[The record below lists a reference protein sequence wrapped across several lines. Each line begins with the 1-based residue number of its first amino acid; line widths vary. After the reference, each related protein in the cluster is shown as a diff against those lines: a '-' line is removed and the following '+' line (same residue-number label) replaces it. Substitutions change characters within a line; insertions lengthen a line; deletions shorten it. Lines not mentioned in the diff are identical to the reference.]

1 MPIRP
6 PAWMTAASTTSSQD
20 LVARIPAHT
29 PEWTNPRLGDPGP
42 HADRAVRLARR
53 HAALPRQPDPR
64 APAPGLPARCSA
76 SACEPAR
83 AATGLVSLCLRRS
96 RPSGARSRCVPAH
109 ASTGPCRSR
118 RWAKRRCCRS
128 PARRTSS
135 GRSPTP
141 RPTQAGDLIAG
152 LARIH
157 GISGAAKGYQTMP
170 VFDAG
175 RAEPAGIDVFA
186 ESADHALWIALLAPE
201 APRPDQQ
208 PAVNADV
215 LAALGGGDTG
225 APSLIS
231 IGVVP
236 AMKIPEAL
244 EDVSAPSPVPVM
256 WEITTQGRTS
266 LETDYLTL
274 DPLPG
279 ADGTNGL
286 TRPGV
291 LRLSLPDES
300 LDLGAVERRRRESS
314 RRRRRHC
321 RRASTMPARAARLL
335 AWLRL
340 RPRAGQQVDRLP
352 LTWVGINATDIDQR
366 TTLGGR
372 VLGVRPA
379 RPIRCSRCRRDSVDP
394 ATLQVQVE
402 EPGRGYQPW
411 YRVDDLTAI
420 SGDARVAR
428 EAAAF
433 ELDAE
438 AGTLRFGDGVRG
450 RVPERQMRVRL
461 ASGRF
466 GGGRA
471 GNLPASSLTEIAAA
485 RIDGSSGAGTEG
497 CAAARHDRRRRR
509 RDDRRCAAPDSV
521 VPPSSRARGHR
532 RGLQGAGLRSAR
544 RRRRSRRRAAP
555 LQAARSAPGVPGRG
569 LGDGAAR
576 PGAVGPAEPAPG
588 SPVHR
593 APARTPVD
601 AAAAGHRALRD
612 RLRVRRRSASR
623 PPSTIREGHDRDATL
638 LLPCARR

>member
-1 MPIRP
+1 MLPI
-6 PAWMTAASTTSSQD
+6 
-20 LVARIPAHT
+20 
-29 PEWTNPRLGDPGP
+29 
-42 HADRAVRLARR
+42 
-53 HAALPRQPDPR
+53 
-64 APAPGLPARCSA
+64 
-76 SACEPAR
+76 
-83 AATGLVSLCLRRS
+83 
-96 RPSGARSRCVPAH
+96 SGEAYI
-109 ASTGPCRSR
+109 
-118 RWAKRRCCRS
+118 KRTLTD
-128 PARRTSS
+128 AEA
-135 GRSPTP
+135 
-141 RPTQAGDLIAG
+141 TQAGDLIAG

-157 GISGAAKGYQTMP
+157 GISGAARGYQTMP

-175 RAEPAGIDVFA
+175 RAEPGGIDVFA
-186 ESADHALWIALLAPE
+186 ESADHALWIALFAPE

-208 PAVNADV
+208 PTVNEDV

-300 LDLGAVERRRRESS
+300 LIFAPSNDVAENPAAGVGDTPPRIDDA
-314 RRRRRHC
+314 
-321 RRASTMPARAARLL
+321 ARAARLL

-340 RPRAGQQVDRLP
+340 RPRTGQQADRLP

-372 VLGVRPA
+372 VLGVSTGAADQTFTLPQG
-379 RPIRCSRCRRDSVDP
+379 SVDP

-471 GNLPASSLTEIAAA
+471 GNLPANSLTEIAAT
-485 RIDGSSGAGTEG
+485 RIDGSPAPALKVAQPLATIGGGDAETIAGAQRRIRRT
-497 CAAARHDRRRRR
+497 CVTASARSPSRTTRRW
-509 RDDRRCAAPDSV
+509 
-521 VPPSSRARGHR
+521 
-532 RGLQGAGLRSAR
+532 LWSAR
-544 RRRRSRRRAAP
+544 RRRRSRRPAAAV
-555 LQAARSAPGVPGRG
+555 QTARLAPGRPRGG

-576 PGAVGPAEPAPG
+576 PGAVGPAESAPG
-588 SPVHR
+588 LSVHR
-593 APARTPVD
+593 APARTSFGAD
-601 AAAAGHRALRD
+601 AAGHRALRD
-612 RLRVRRRSASR
+612 WLRVRPRSVSRRPSPFVKDTTATRRS
-623 PPSTIREGHDRDATL
+623 
-638 LLPCARR
+638 LPCAKR